1 MSRKVQQHRP
11 IPVFSYY
18 NEACHSRWS
27 IVTWTSL
34 VFPTTLR
41 STAADGDSM
50 DHFLVSSVTMRSAV
64 EDGDSMD
71 HFVVFSLTMRSAA
84 ADGDSMDHFG
94 VFSVDMLY
102 SPSLHSF
109 SIPPS
114 STPLPPLQKMTFNC
128 VC

>member
-1 MSRKVQQHRP
+1 MVIAWATFLSFLSLRGLLQQMVIAWIISGLSVTMKSFRVDGDGMDHFLIFSITMRSATADGDSMDLFQ
-11 IPVFSYY
+11 VFYV
-18 NEACHSRWS
+18 
-27 IVTWTSL
+27 IM
-34 VFPTTLR
+34 R

-50 DHFLVSSVTMRSAV
+50 DHFL
-64 EDGDSMD
+64 
-71 HFVVFSLTMRSAA
+71 
-84 ADGDSMDHFG
+84 